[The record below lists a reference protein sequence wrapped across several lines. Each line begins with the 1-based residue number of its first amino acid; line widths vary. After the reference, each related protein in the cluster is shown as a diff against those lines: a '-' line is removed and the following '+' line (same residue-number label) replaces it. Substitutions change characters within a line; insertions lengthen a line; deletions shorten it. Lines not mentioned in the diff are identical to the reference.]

1 MKITTKGKP
10 EFSTKV
16 KRRSEW
22 KQFVETTETAMLFQ
36 AFEENLFGLMRNFHN
51 LRNGREM
58 DDWAVEALTM
68 RYLEAKEMLRMMSDK
83 IDGFETMMMVIEN
96 DLLEGP
102 GTSSKEVS

>member
-1 MKITTKGKP
+1 MKLNTGTPKKT
-10 EFSTKV
+10 EKN
-16 KRRSEW
+16 RRAEW

-36 AFEENLFGLMRNFHN
+36 AFEENLSGLMRNFRN

-58 DDWAVEALTM
+58 DDWAEEALTM
-68 RYLEAKEMLRMMSDK
+68 RYLDAKEMLRMMSEK

-102 GTSSKEVS
+102 GA